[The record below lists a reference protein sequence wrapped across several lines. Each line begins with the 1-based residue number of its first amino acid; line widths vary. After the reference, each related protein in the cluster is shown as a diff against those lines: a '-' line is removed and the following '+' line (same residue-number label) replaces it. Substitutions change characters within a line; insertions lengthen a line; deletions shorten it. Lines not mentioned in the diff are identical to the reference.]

1 MKLQLALDAPPPS
14 GFLSA
19 FVIRTAAK
27 IAQHGKHSKLCGTQ
41 GRVVELCLLWSCGE
55 QWLLSLYLSVL
66 DIRWKLVSVFEF
78 CEGKRLICQCV
89 NFDAFTDRSGQFMQT
104 GPRGVLI
111 MPSRV
116 SAPAGR

>member
-1 MKLQLALDAPPPS
+1 M
-14 GFLSA
+14 
-19 FVIRTAAK
+19 
-27 IAQHGKHSKLCGTQ
+27 
-41 GRVVELCLLWSCGE
+41 VELCLLWSCGE